1 MRYRQLG
8 GSGLTVS
15 ELGLGCNNFGMRI
28 DADASAAVVRAALEH
43 GITHFDTAHSYGGGR
58 SEEYLG
64 AALGGRRDEVVIAT
78 KFGSPRQRAASDPA
92 PGSRANVLR
101 SCETSLR
108 RLGTDHIDLYYL
120 HFPDPATPL
129 DETLAALD
137 DLVRHGKVRYVATSN
152 MAGWQVAEAQ
162 HLAGRDHLSRP
173 VACQVEWSLLER
185 DVERE
190 VVPAC
195 RHYGVGIVPYFPLA
209 SGLLTGKYRRGADF
223 PPDSRL
229 GSGPSFAAM
238 ATDERFDRVDELRA
252 VAGQQGTSLLSLALG
267 WLLAHDGVPSVLAGA
282 TSPEQVAANVAAVER
297 PLPADLVAHVTE
309 VLDRPAG

>member
-15 ELGLGCNNFGMRI
+15 ELGLGCNNFGMRL
-28 DADASAAVVRAALEH
+28 DADASAVVVRAALDH

-78 KFGSPRQRAASDPA
+78 KFGSPRERQASDPA
-92 PGSRANVLR
+92 AGSLTNVLR

-137 DLVRHGKVRYVATSN
+137 DLVRQGKVRYVATSN

-162 HLAGRDHLSRP
+162 HLARRDHLRRP
-173 VACQVEWSLLER
+173 VACQVEWSLLQR

-195 RHYGVGIVPYFPLA
+195 RHYRVGVVPYFPLA
-209 SGLLTGKYRRGADF
+209 SGLLTGKYRRGEDF

-229 GSGPSFAAM
+229 GSGPYFAAM
-238 ATDERFDRVDELRA
+238 ATDERFDRVEQLRA
-252 VAGQQGTSLLSLALG
+252 VADQQGTSLLSLALG
-267 WLLAHDGVPSVLAGA
+267 WLLAQDGVPTVLAGA
-282 TSPEQVAANVAAVER
+282 TSPEQVAANAAAVDQ
-297 PLPADLVAHVTE
+297 PLPADLVAHLTE
-309 VLDRPAG
+309 VLDQPAG